1 MNQQEF
7 WCVRSMKRRIHLSES
22 FTYRHQ
28 FYQQT
33 LTLIETNAPENF
45 VKSGVFYYCND
56 ENNREHVTE
65 LLARQRLELKPY
77 EYYKMDLIDHY
88 FVKTYNRTGARG
100 RGSRG
105 DDPQRVYADLRV
117 KSVGNTD
124 PSLITG
130 YTVCDS
136 MDTLQNVL
144 FAYYHVGFV
153 RNKISHAEAEAMAEK
168 RLMVSESDEI
178 SALGWMKESI
188 DYFIDSYE
196 KAMAEAAGKDPEVV
210 LISGD
215 EVRMAADRLKYRK
228 KDERRP

>member
-1 MNQQEF
+1 M
-7 WCVRSMKRRIHLSES
+7 RSMKRRIHLSES

-100 RGSRG
+100 QGSRG
-105 DDPQRVYADLRV
+105 DNPQRVYADLRV

-136 MDTLQNVL
+136 MDTLQNV
-144 FAYYHVGFV
+144 
-153 RNKISHAEAEAMAEK
+153 
-168 RLMVSESDEI
+168 
-178 SALGWMKESI
+178 
-188 DYFIDSYE
+188 YFIDSYE

-215 EVRMAADRLKYRK
+215 EVRMVADRLKYRK